1 MINRFRYILLFCIVL
16 FIGFNAAAQLA
27 MPDNVCIAAVK
38 HYNVDPNPVPGSTY
52 IWKIDGVIQSGFTT
66 NEIDITW
73 NTAGTYLLEVQE
85 LSIDG
90 CFGPV
95 RSGQVFVNYPPA
107 IIANSNSPVCE
118 GSSIKLTTQIVTGGI
133 YLWTNSNEYISSDQ
147 NSVILSASTA
157 DAGIYSLI
165 VSANGCTSA
174 PSIVTIVV
182 DNCDKVDFNIPEG
195 FSPNGDG
202 INDLFVIRGNEN
214 YPDNKIVI
222 FNRWGDKVYEASPY
236 QNTWNGKATMGLRVG
251 GDELPIG
258 TYFYLLDLG
267 NGSNI
272 IKGTIYLNR

>member
-1 MINRFRYILLFCIVL
+1 MLNRFRYILLFCIAL
-16 FIGFNAAAQLA
+16 FSSFNAAAQLA
-27 MPDNVCIAAVK
+27 MPDNVCIVAVK

-85 LSIDG
+85 LSVDG
-90 CFGPV
+90 CLGPV
-95 RSGQVFVNYPPA
+95 RSGQVFVSPIP
-107 IIANSNSPVCE
+107 ILVVTSNSPICQ
-118 GSSIKLTTQIVTGGI
+118 GSSINLTAETIQGGTF
-133 YLWTNSNEYISSDQ
+133 LWTGTNEYSSTDQ
-147 NSVILSASTA
+147 NPVILSASTA
-157 DAGIYSLI
+157 DAGTYSLI

-174 PSIVTIVV
+174 PSTIIISVN
-182 DNCDKVDFNIPEG
+182 NCNDFDFFIPEG

-202 INDLFVIRGNEN
+202 INDLFVIRGIEY
-214 YPDNKIVI
+214 YPGNKIVI
-222 FNRWGDKVYEASPY
+222 FNRWGDKIFEASPY
-236 QNTWNGKATMGLRVG
+236 QNTWDGKTTMGLRVG

-267 NGSNI
+267 NGSDI